1 MAIRWFTD
9 EDREDMARAREDTA
23 VHRELVARCTVYR
36 EATRELP
43 LTEGRLRILDGEV
56 EIDPRRR
63 PGTGGGDER

>member
-9 EDREDMARAREDTA
+9 EDREEMARAREDTA
-23 VHRELVARCTVYR
+23 VHRELVARYTVYR
-36 EATRELP
+36 QASREP

-63 PGTGGGDER
+63 PGTGGEDER

>member
-9 EDREDMARAREDTA
+9 EDREEMARVREDTA

-36 EATRELP
+36 QASREP

-63 PGTGGGDER
+63 PGTGGEDER